1 MWPETLSAHN
11 EERKRTFWILILPLP
26 LTALP
31 VPESTIAA
39 AARRFGLIY
48 VDTGAIYRT
57 VGLAGER
64 AGVNCSDA
72 DAMQALLPALRIELV
87 YDAAGEQRMLLNGE
101 DVSETIRL
109 PEVSLL
115 ASRVSALPVVRA
127 FLLDMQRSLART
139 HSVVMDGRDIGT
151 VVLPDAGLKIF
162 FCPPRRSAARSA
174 AGVSCRKRVFRSR
187 MPTCCVSSSSAIM
200 TIPTVPLRR
209 SRQRRTPCT
218 STRAI
223 SRSNRAL
230 MPCAQP
236 SARAFGLEADA

>member
-1 MWPETLSAHN
+1 MWPAAPSAHDM
-11 EERKRTFWILILPLP
+11 ERIN
-26 LTALP
+26 ALDTHITVAIDGP
-31 VPESTIAA
+31 SGAGKSTIARA

-72 DAMQALLPALRIELV
+72 AAMQALLPALRIELV

-101 DVSETIRL
+101 DVSDTIRL

-139 HSVVMDGRDIGT
+139 HSVVMDARHRHGRF
-151 VVLPDAGLKIF
+151 AGCRAEDLSVRL
-162 FCPPRRSAARSA
+162 CGVPRAAPLASVAGKGHSGAVCRRAAR
-174 AGVSCRKRVFRSR
+174 
-187 MPTCCVSSSSAIM
+187 
-200 TIPTVPLRR
+200 
-209 SRQRRTPCT
+209 
-218 STRAI
+218 
-223 SRSNRAL
+223 
-230 MPCAQP
+230 
-236 SARAFGLEADA
+236 ARAARL

>member
-1 MWPETLSAHN
+1 MDTHITVAIDGPSGAG
-11 EERKRTFWILILPLP
+11 K
-26 LTALP
+26 
-31 VPESTIAA
+31 STIARA

-64 AGVNCSDA
+64 AGIDCA
-72 DAMQALLPALRIELV
+72 DAAAVQTLLPGLKIELV

-115 ASRVSALPVVRA
+115 ASRVSALAVVRA

-151 VVLPDAGLKIF
+151 VVLAGCRAEDLSVRLGGV
-162 FCPPRRSAARSA
+162 PRAAPLASA
-174 AGVSCRKRVFRSR
+174 AGKGYSGAVCR
-187 MPTCCVSSSSAIM
+187 
-200 TIPTVPLRR
+200 
-209 SRQRRTPCT
+209 
-218 STRAI
+218 RA
-223 SRSNRAL
+223 A
-230 MPCAQP
+230 
-236 SARAFGLEADA
+236 

>member
-1 MWPETLSAHN
+1 MDTHITVAIDGPSGAG
-11 EERKRTFWILILPLP
+11 K
-26 LTALP
+26 
-31 VPESTIAA
+31 STIARA

-72 DAMQALLPALRIELV
+72 DAMQALLPTLRIELV

-127 FLLDMQRSLART
+127 FLLDMQRSLACT

-162 FCPPRRSAARSA
+162 LSASA
-174 AGVSCRKRVFRSR
+174 ECR
-187 MPTCCVSSSSAIM
+187 A
-200 TIPTVPLRR
+200 
-209 SRQRRTPCT
+209 QRRWRQLHELEQRDYDDTH
-218 STRAI
+218 RAI
-223 SRSNRAL
+223 APLKAAPDAVHIDTSEL
-230 MPCAQP
+230 MLEQSIDAVCA
-236 SARAFGLEADA
+236 AIRTRFGLEADA

>member
-1 MWPETLSAHN
+1 MTWKGIN
-11 EERKRTFWILILPLP
+11 
-26 LTALP
+26 ALDTHITVAIDGP
-31 VPESTIAA
+31 SGAGKSTIARA

-101 DVSETIRL
+101 DVSDTIRL

-162 FCPPRRSAARSA
+162 LSASA
-174 AGVSCRKRVFRSR
+174 ECR
-187 MPTCCVSSSSAIM
+187 A
-200 TIPTVPLRR
+200 
-209 SRQRRTPCT
+209 QRRWRQLQEKGIHEQRDYDDTH
-218 STRAI
+218 RAI
-223 SRSNRAL
+223 APLKAAPDAVHIDTSELTLEQSIDAV
-230 MPCAQP
+230 CA
-236 SARAFGLEADA
+236 AVRTRFGLEADT

>member
-1 MWPETLSAHN
+1 MTWKGIN
-11 EERKRTFWILILPLP
+11 
-26 LTALP
+26 ALDTHITVAIDGP
-31 VPESTIAA
+31 SGAGKSTIARA

-72 DAMQALLPALRIELV
+72 DAMQALLPTLRIELV

-101 DVSETIRL
+101 DVSDTIRL

-139 HSVVMDGRDIGT
+139 QSVVMDGRDIGT

-162 FCPPRRSAARSA
+162 LSASA
-174 AGVSCRKRVFRSR
+174 ECR
-187 MPTCCVSSSSAIM
+187 A
-200 TIPTVPLRR
+200 
-209 SRQRRTPCT
+209 QRRWRQLQEKGIQEPYADVLRELARVDVHGVRRCLERRNGAVGIVIIALLELTLEQSIDAVCAAVR
-218 STRAI
+218 TR
-223 SRSNRAL
+223 
-230 MPCAQP
+230 
-236 SARAFGLEADA
+236 FGLEADA

>member
-1 MWPETLSAHN
+1 MDTHITVAIDGPSGAG
-11 EERKRTFWILILPLP
+11 K
-26 LTALP
+26 
-31 VPESTIAA
+31 STIARA

-101 DVSETIRL
+101 DVSDTIRL

-151 VVLPDAGLKIF
+151 VVAGCRSEDLSVRLGGV
-162 FCPPRRSAARSA
+162 PRAAPLASA
-174 AGVSCRKRVFRSR
+174 AGKGHSGAVCR
-187 MPTCCVSSSSAIM
+187 
-200 TIPTVPLRR
+200 
-209 SRQRRTPCT
+209 
-218 STRAI
+218 RA
-223 SRSNRAL
+223 A
-230 MPCAQP
+230 
-236 SARAFGLEADA
+236 

>member
-1 MWPETLSAHN
+1 MDTHITVAIDGPSGAG
-11 EERKRTFWILILPLP
+11 K
-26 LTALP
+26 
-31 VPESTIAA
+31 STIARA

-64 AGVNCSDA
+64 AGIDCA
-72 DAMQALLPALRIELV
+72 DAAAVQTLLPGLKIELV

-109 PEVSLL
+109 PEVSIL
-115 ASRVSALPVVRA
+115 ASRVSALAVVRA

-162 FCPPRRSAARSA
+162 LSASA
-174 AGVSCRKRVFRSR
+174 ECR
-187 MPTCCVSSSSAIM
+187 A
-200 TIPTVPLRR
+200 
-209 SRQRRTPCT
+209 QRRWRQLQEPYADVLRELEQRDYDDTHRAVAPLKAAADAVCIDT
-218 STRAI
+218 SDLTLDESINAVCAAIRA
-223 SRSNRAL
+223 R
-230 MPCAQP
+230 
-236 SARAFGLEADA
+236 FGLEAQT

>member
-31 VPESTIAA
+31 VPGKSTIARA

-127 FLLDMQRSLART
+127 FLLDMRAALPART
-139 HSVVMDGRDIGT
+139 ASLWTGATSVR
-151 VVLPDAGLKIF
+151 L
-162 FCPPRRSAARSA
+162 FC
-174 AGVSCRKRVFRSR
+174 R
-187 MPTCCVSSSSAIM
+187 MP
-200 TIPTVPLRR
+200 
-209 SRQRRTPCT
+209 
-218 STRAI
+218 
-223 SRSNRAL
+223 
-230 MPCAQP
+230 
-236 SARAFGLEADA
+236 G

>member
-1 MWPETLSAHN
+1 MDTHITVAIDGPSGAG
-11 EERKRTFWILILPLP
+11 K
-26 LTALP
+26 
-31 VPESTIAA
+31 STIARA

-101 DVSETIRL
+101 DVSDTIRL

-151 VVLPDAGLKIF
+151 TVFPDAELKIF
-162 FCPPRRSAARSA
+162 VTATPEIRAQRRYDELKAKGEEASFDEILENVKQRDYIDQNRD
-174 AGVSCRKRVFRSR
+174 VS
-187 MPTCCVSSSSAIM
+187 
-200 TIPTVPLRR
+200 PLRKA
-209 SRQRRTPCT
+209 SDALLLDN
-218 STRAI
+218 SHLSI
-223 SRSNRAL
+223 SQQKEWLAEQFERVIKEKN
-230 MPCAQP
+230 
-236 SARAFGLEADA
+236 

>member
-1 MWPETLSAHN
+1 MDTHITVAIDGPSGAG
-11 EERKRTFWILILPLP
+11 K
-26 LTALP
+26 
-31 VPESTIAA
+31 STIARA

-64 AGVNCSDA
+64 AGIA
-72 DAMQALLPALRIELV
+72 DAASVQTLLPGLKIELV

-109 PEVSLL
+109 PEVSIL
-115 ASRVSALPVVRA
+115 ASRVSALAVVRA

-162 FCPPRRSAARSA
+162 LSASA
-174 AGVSCRKRVFRSR
+174 ECR
-187 MPTCCVSSSSAIM
+187 A
-200 TIPTVPLRR
+200 
-209 SRQRRTPCT
+209 QRRWRQLQEKGIQEPYVLRELEQRDYDDTHRAVAPLKAAPDAVHIDT
-218 STRAI
+218 SDLTLDESINAVCAAIRTR
-223 SRSNRAL
+223 
-230 MPCAQP
+230 
-236 SARAFGLEADA
+236 FGLEAQT

>member
-1 MWPETLSAHN
+1 MDTHITVAIDGPSGAG
-11 EERKRTFWILILPLP
+11 K
-26 LTALP
+26 
-31 VPESTIAA
+31 STIARA

-101 DVSETIRL
+101 DVSDTIRL

-151 VVLPDAGLKIF
+151 VVFPDAELKLF
-162 FCPPRRSAARSA
+162 MTADPKVRAVRRYEELRAR
-174 AGVSCRKRVFRSR
+174 GDDVSLEEIERNIWARDRADQER
-187 MPTCCVSSSSAIM
+187 EVS
-200 TIPTVPLRR
+200 PLRMAPDAVVLNN
-209 SRQRRTPCT
+209 SDMT
-218 STRAI
+218 
-223 SRSNRAL
+223 L
-230 MPCAQP
+230 AQQMEWIEP
-236 SARAFGLEADA
+236 ILEEKIRGI